1 MKQKKALTLLEV
13 LCAFIFLS
21 LIFAYLMSTLS
32 SSLKSSLKLR
42 AIKTEAMERFKVHRR
57 LFILFSN
64 LGSITKDQASYYFY
78 TEKIPGSDDPS
89 LHFTVQKILDPNPA
103 FSQILGCSLYVK
115 DHKLILA
122 QLPLKDPSLAR
133 EEILLKDVA
142 SIRWIFYKQKL
153 LIEHAEQ
160 IKKIPGVSSEW
171 EKEYCQLPQSLDLV
185 IERAN
190 QSPLVFSFPL
200 VSKIYPIV
208 YP

>member
-21 LIFAYLMSTLS
+21 LIFAYLIHTLS

-57 LFILFSN
+57 LFLLFSN

-78 TEKIPGSDDPS
+78 TEKLPGSNDPC
-89 LHFTVQKILDPNPA
+89 LHFTVQKILDPDPA

-122 QLPLKDPSLAR
+122 QLPLKDSSVAR

-142 SIRWIFYKQKL
+142 SIHWIFYKQKL

-160 IKKIPGVSSEW
+160 IKKIPGVSSAW
-171 EKEYCQLPQSLDLV
+171 KKSIASC
-185 IERAN
+185 
-190 QSPLVFSFPL
+190 
-200 VSKIYPIV
+200 PIA
-208 YP
+208 